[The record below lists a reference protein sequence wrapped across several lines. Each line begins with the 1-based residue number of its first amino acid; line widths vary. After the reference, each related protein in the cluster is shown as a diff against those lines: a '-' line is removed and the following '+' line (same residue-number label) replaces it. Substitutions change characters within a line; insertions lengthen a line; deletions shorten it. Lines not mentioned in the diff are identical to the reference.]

1 MEMATLQDKIDETVN
16 SGKPKMYFNL
26 MGTENFRVWLNVYMP
41 GEGTNG
47 LHYHNTDETF
57 TVIEGSGH
65 IVHRDGSRTKVE
77 KGSVVLLPA
86 KYYYDIKNTGDSV
99 MALLGN
105 RAEGFG
111 GPTIYLDPAQNEKLK
126 GKKQFGDI

>member
-1 MEMATLQDKIDETVN
+1 MELATLQDKIDETVK
-16 SGKPKMYFNL
+16 SGKAKMYFNL

-57 TVIEGSGH
+57 TVIEGSGD

-86 KYYYDIKNTGDSV
+86 KYYYDIKNTGDGV
-99 MALLGN
+99 LALLGN

-111 GPTIYLDPAQNEKLK
+111 GPTIYLDPAQNEKMK
-126 GKKQFGDI
+126 KQKQFGDI

>member
-1 MEMATLQDKIDETVN
+1 
-16 SGKPKMYFNL
+16 

-65 IVHRDGSRTKVE
+65 
-77 KGSVVLLPA
+77 VVTEEPKREQVFKA
-86 KYYYDIKNTGDSV
+86 AADFINSIE
-99 MALLGN
+99 
-105 RAEGFG
+105 RSS
-111 GPTIYLDPAQNEKLK
+111 
-126 GKKQFGDI
+126 

>member
-1 MEMATLQDKIDETVN
+1 MELATLQDKIDEVVK

-57 TVIEGSGH
+57 TVIEGAGV
-65 IVHRDGSRTKVE
+65 IEHRDGSTTKVE

-86 KYYYDIKNTGDSV
+86 KYYYNIKNTGDTV

-111 GPTIYLDPAQNEKLK
+111 GPTIYLDAAMNEQMK
-126 GKKQFGDI
+126 GRKQFGDI